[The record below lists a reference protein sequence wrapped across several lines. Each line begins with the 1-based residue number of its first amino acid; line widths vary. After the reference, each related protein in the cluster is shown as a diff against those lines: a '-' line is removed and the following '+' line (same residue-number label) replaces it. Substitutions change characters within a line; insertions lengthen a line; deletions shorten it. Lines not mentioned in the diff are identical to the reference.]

1 MKRTLLLVLPAPDE
15 SVSARIKYALFPP
28 LGLLTIAGLTPPDRY
43 EMRLIDEFAWSEAAP
58 PEADL
63 VAMTVCASTTAR
75 AYRLADDYRR
85 RGARVILGGIHPTAL
100 PDEAARHADAVCI
113 GPAEPIWPQVI
124 RDFEAGSLQR
134 FYRADRA
141 GTADLMAMP
150 RRDLI
155 NRHRYLVPDTM
166 VATRGC
172 PHACEFCYKTAFWG
186 RRFYECRPAAAVE
199 REVASLPGH
208 CVFMLD
214 DNLLGNRQHAREIF
228 AALRASGKVWQAGAS
243 LDAAR
248 VPGYLEEAYDSGCRS
263 LFVGF
268 ESLSPENLRS
278 ANKPVNL
285 ATDYTEA
292 IRRFHDAGIM
302 INASFV
308 FGFDHDG
315 PDVFDRTLD
324 FAITNKLE
332 TATFHV
338 LTPFPGT
345 RTFDR
350 MQAEGRLLHRDWR
363 FYDAHHAVFRPAR
376 LTPEQLEEGQRRA
389 YREFYS
395 CRSIAARSLG
405 MPAALKRALYNI
417 AWKKVDWLWEPVIRW
432 GVLAYARP
440 AFEFVLAR
448 NTRPGVG
455 RGEPCVRPD
464 VPADEG
470 TAPVTTRAAARS

>member
-1 MKRTLLLVLPAPDE
+1 MKRTLLLVLPAPE
-15 SVSARIKYALFPP
+15 APGSARIKYALFPP
-28 LGLLTIAGLTPPDRY
+28 LGLLTVAGLTAPERY
-43 EMRLIDEFAWSEAAP
+43 EMRLVDEFVRPAAASP
-58 PEADL
+58 DADL
-63 VAMTVCASTTAR
+63 VAMTVYASTASR

-85 RGARVILGGIHPTAL
+85 RGAKVILGGIHPTAL
-100 PDEAARHADAVCI
+100 PDEAAQHADAVCI
-113 GPAEPIWPQVI
+113 GPAETVWPQVI

-141 GTADLMAMP
+141 GTADLMPMP

-155 NRHRYLVPDTM
+155 GRHHYLVPNTM

-172 PHACEFCYKTAFWG
+172 PHACDFCYKASFWG
-186 RRFYECRPAAAVE
+186 RRFYECRAAAAVE
-199 REVASLPGH
+199 RELASLPGH
-208 CVFMLD
+208 SIFLLD
-214 DNLLGNRQHAREIF
+214 DNFLGNRERARDIL
-228 AALRASGKVWQAGAS
+228 AVLRASGKIWQAGAS

-248 VPGYLEEAYDSGCRS
+248 VPGYLAEAYDAGCRS

-268 ESLSPENLRS
+268 ESISPENLRA

-285 ATDYTEA
+285 AADYAET

-324 FAITNKLE
+324 FAIRHKLE
-332 TATFHV
+332 TATFHI

-345 RTFDR
+345 RTFDA
-350 MQAEGRLLHRDWR
+350 MEANGRLLHRDWR
-363 FYDAHHAVFRPAR
+363 LYDAHHAVFRPAR
-376 LTPEQLEEGQRRA
+376 LTPEQLEEGQRHA

-395 CRSIAARSLG
+395 YRSIAARSLG

-417 AWKKVDWLWEPVIRW
+417 GWKKMDWLWEPVIRL
-432 GVLAYARP
+432 GLLACVRP
-440 AFEFVLAR
+440 VFEFVLAR
-448 NTRPGVG
+448 NTRDP
-455 RGEPCVRPD
+455 RPELRSE
-464 VPADEG
+464 A
-470 TAPVTTRAAARS
+470 VTPRLKSKELPLDT